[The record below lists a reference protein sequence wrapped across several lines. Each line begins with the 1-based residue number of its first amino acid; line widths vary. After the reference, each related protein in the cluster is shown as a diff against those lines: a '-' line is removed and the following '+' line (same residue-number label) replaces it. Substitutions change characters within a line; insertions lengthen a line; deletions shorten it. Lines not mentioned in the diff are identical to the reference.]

1 MPLYTFRCTNC
12 NHEYEHSCK
21 ISERDEVL
29 QGSCPQCSQPKKL
42 KQIITKAPMVA
53 DPVAMG
59 VTKVPLEFK
68 EKVLDKAFDK
78 SMGKTYNETKFT
90 REVAS

>member
-1 MPLYTFRCTNC
+1 MNIRVKFLKEMRSY
-12 NHEYEHSCK
+12 K
-21 ISERDEVL
+21 VL
-29 QGSCPQCSQPKKL
+29 VQCSQPKKL

-90 REVAS
+90 REVGS